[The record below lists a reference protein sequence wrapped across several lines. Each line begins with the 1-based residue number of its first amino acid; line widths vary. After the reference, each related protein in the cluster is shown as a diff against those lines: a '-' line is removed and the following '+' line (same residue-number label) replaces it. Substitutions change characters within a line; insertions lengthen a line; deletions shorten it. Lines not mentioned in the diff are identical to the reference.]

1 MITVTA
7 IQRTAD
13 QHLALR
19 QTKSSKRVRQQKRS
33 LATERR
39 EFRQPHG
46 DPDDW
51 DPRTCNL
58 YLGIGGV

>member
-33 LATERR
+33 LAAERR
-39 EFRQPHG
+39 EFRQRHG
-46 DPDDW
+46 DPGDW
-51 DPRTCNL
+51 DPAECDL
-58 YLGIGGV
+58 YLGLGDV